1 MGTINKNGNI
11 SGLVGNLVF
20 REWNGLLIVQSK
32 PKGRKPAPGTIKAAK
47 ILGIKSKLSAIIR
60 KRLISKQEFQD
71 ATCHRRLIKTLT
83 RFSLSSDRSPIEISN
98 FSNVDMSRLIGFPY
112 NPSSHL
118 EDNIGFKAT
127 INLNNDQQIEIQM
140 PDNMAKEQIKT
151 PRQCS
156 FLQLLFHCLHI
167 SKGLKKNQSLG
178 QFKVDINLSIPLS
191 SQDIFNKHVINLP
204 KDDEGMILLG
214 LEALFFEEY
223 GETKKL
229 YNTKKFHPGGIIAG
243 FIV

>member
-20 REWNGLLIVQSK
+20 REWNGLQIVQSK

-47 ILGIKSKLSAIIR
+47 ILGLKSKLSAIIR

-71 ATCHRRLIKTLT
+71 AACHTRLIKKLT
-83 RFSLSSDRSPIEISN
+83 RFSLSSDQSPNELSN
-98 FSNVDMSRLIGFPY
+98 FSNVDMSRLVDFPY

-118 EDNIGFKAT
+118 EDNIGFKPT
-127 INLNNDQQIEIQM
+127 INLNKDQQIEIQM
-140 PDNMAKEQIKT
+140 PESMAKEQIKT
-151 PRQCS
+151 PRHCT
-156 FLQLLFHCLHI
+156 FLELLFQCLHI
-167 SKGLKKNQSLG
+167 SKGLKLIQSLG
-178 QFKVDINLSIPLS
+178 QVKVDIDLSLALS

-204 KDDEGMILLG
+204 KDDEGLILLG
-214 LEALFFEEY
+214 MEALFFEEY

-229 YNTKKFHPGGIIAG
+229 YNTNKFHPGGIIAG